1 MGITITPTN
10 SADFN
15 DTVGPGNIQIK
26 DLIQNA
32 IANPGDKERFR
43 QLQLI
48 LLRLDASKYAR
59 SIGYIIEEKGYEL
72 LEKLYYTL
80 DKDCSGLIYAFL
92 VSGLIHEKGSLK
104 DISQSVDLA
113 CKLEPESAIEYITNF
128 LKWHPE
134 TSEITSYAK
143 QKLNELV
150 QSKNKDRTGCSLGWF
165 LPTWIFG
172 KKEQK

>member
-1 MGITITPTN
+1 MGSTIPPT
-10 SADFN
+10 SQPDFSE
-15 DTVGPGNIQIK
+15 TAGPGNISIT
-26 DLIQNA
+26 DLIRNV
-32 IANPGDKERFR
+32 IANPNDKERFS

-48 LLRLDASKYAR
+48 LSRVDGYKYAG
-59 SIGYIIEEKGYEL
+59 SIGYIIEKKGYEL

-80 DKDCSGLIYAFL
+80 DKNCKGLISAFL
-92 VSGLIHEKGSLK
+92 VCELINDKNSSLK
-104 DISQSVDLA
+104 DVSQRVDLA
-113 CKLEPESAIEYITNF
+113 CKLDPESAIEYITNF

-150 QSKNKDRTGCSLGWF
+150 QSKNKDKPGCLLGWF

-172 KKEQK
+172 GK